1 MEVLF
6 DCWLLLSIQ
15 LVRAF
20 VLTMHTLTLFLNSA
34 LVETLHDEVL
44 CILEVYNANEEA
56 TERIQ

>member
-1 MEVLF
+1 MKVLF

-20 VLTMHTLTLFLNSA
+20 VLTVHTITLFLNSA

-44 CILEVYNANEEA
+44 CILEVYNADKEA
-56 TERIQ
+56 AKRIQ